1 MKNWIG
7 RLTLLIFATT
17 VTGCR
22 DNAESFF
29 SGRPS
34 GMAMAH
40 NRVLDGS
47 VESMVELLR
56 IPQRFPDANDSHKL
70 NWQESVTAWWRSET
84 GYGVMV
90 AALPKLTE
98 QEIQSLDT
106 WVAIRDKSGTPQKA
120 ATLDEVKRAIKAL
133 RARGAGAGS

>member
-1 MKNWIG
+1 M
-7 RLTLLIFATT
+7 LLIFSAILE
-17 VTGCR
+17 GCR
-22 DNAESFF
+22 EDADSFF

-56 IPQRFPDANDSHKL
+56 IPQRFPDAVEAHKL
-70 NWQESVTAWWRSET
+70 LWQESLIAWWIPKNGRELIF
-84 GYGVMV
+84 

-98 QEIQSLDT
+98 QEIQNLEK
-106 WVAIRDKSGTPQKA
+106 WVAVRDEFRTQQKA
-120 ATLDEVKRAIKAL
+120 TTLDEVTGAIEAFS
-133 RARGAGAGS
+133 AR

>member
-1 MKNWIG
+1 MHKWIWI
-7 RLTLLIFATT
+7 LTPLIFMAI
-17 VTGCR
+17 VNGCR
-22 DNAESFF
+22 ENAESFF

-56 IPQRFPDANDSHKL
+56 IPQRFPDANESHKL
-70 NWQESVTAWWRSET
+70 NWQESAIAWWRSEA
-84 GYGVMV
+84 GHGVMLT
-90 AALPKLTE
+90 ALPKLTE
-98 QEIQSLDT
+98 QEIQSLEN
-106 WVAIRDKSGTPQKA
+106 WVATRDKLTTQQKA
-120 ATLDEVKRAIKAL
+120 ATLDEIKVAISAA